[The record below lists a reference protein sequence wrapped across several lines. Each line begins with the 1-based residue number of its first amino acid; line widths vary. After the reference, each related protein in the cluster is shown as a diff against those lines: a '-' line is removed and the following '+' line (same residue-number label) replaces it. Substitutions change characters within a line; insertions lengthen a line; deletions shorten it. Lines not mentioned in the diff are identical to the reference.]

1 MFSRLFVAIACA
13 GVALLPAPRVLAGS
27 VYSASVIN
35 QTQPVIYWDMDT
47 FGGNFAT
54 DLSPFGSPTAATTGE
69 KTFNAVFSGA
79 GPNPTG
85 GFPSMNLNNIALTV
99 DGNQDTIVNQ
109 GTAGNTLPGAGVGTT
124 AYSAQV
130 WFNSSVAFNTRTH
143 SYVLG
148 RGETYP
154 NSSPWD
160 CVAVG
165 GTAGYTGTLFYYNG
179 QDGSP
184 AIVPGTHTLIP
195 NTWYHLLFVRNG
207 NTVQGY
213 LNGVLEFSGTA
224 AWPGGANPGDKIT
237 FGGRAD
243 YFAAGK
249 GHLTFQGRV
258 DEAAVWDRALSAQEA
273 AQLYQSALPT
283 YVATVLRDGPAAYWR
298 LNETA
303 GDNLAR
309 DMTLN
314 GKHQTLGSGLAP
326 AVTRSGSPPDVG
338 PQRSATARIGLPL
351 GGLGDVNF
359 APTIPI
365 GRMGYTDDD
374 YALFVHSG
382 ASAVVVPDSTYTVEA
397 WVRPSNTTTY
407 GLVGYLFHRR
417 DIDGTSGFGDAL
429 GMGGTYNVP
438 PNNAP
443 PGALF
448 YFDGTTSTWD
458 ATPTILVPNQWYHV
472 AYVRD
477 GSNIRVYLD
486 GELEL
491 TATAP
496 VSGVFD
502 QGTWVFGGRSD
513 TNTLKWPGNV
523 DEVAIY
529 GRVLSQN
536 EIRLHFIAAV
546 VPEPS
551 SWVLLVLGG
560 LGLAGYSKRKKVSRP

>member
-54 DLSPFGSPTAATTGE
+54 DLSPFGSPTTATTGE

-79 GPNPTG
+79 GPSPTS
-85 GFPSMNLNNIALTV
+85 GFPTMNLNNIALTL
-99 DGNQDTIVNQ
+99 DGNNDTIVNQ
-109 GTAGNTLPGAGVGTT
+109 GTAGNTLPNAGVGTT
-124 AYSAQV
+124 AYSVQV
-130 WFNSSVAFNTRTH
+130 WFNSTVGFDTKRH
-143 SYVLG
+143 SYVFG

-154 NSSPWD
+154 STLKWD
-160 CVAVG
+160 SVGVG
-165 GTAGYTGTLFYYNG
+165 GTASAPLTNKLFYYNG
-179 QDGSP
+179 LDATPVVVS
-184 AIVPGTHTLIP
+184 GTHTLIP
-195 NTWYHLLFVRNG
+195 NTWYHLLFVRDG
-207 NTVQGY
+207 NNIQGY
-213 LNGVLEFSGTA
+213 LNGVLEFSGTV
-224 AWPGGANPGDKIT
+224 AWPGGANPGDKVT

-243 YFAAGK
+243 YFGPVP
-249 GHLTFQGRV
+249 GNGDLTFAGRV
-258 DEAAVWDRALSAQEA
+258 DEAAAWNRALSAQEA

-283 YVATVLRDGPAAYWR
+283 YVATVLRDGPTAYWR

-314 GKHQTLGSGLAP
+314 GRHQTLGTGLAP
-326 AVTRSGSPPDVG
+326 AVTRSGSPPDQG
-338 PQRSATARIGLPL
+338 PQRSALARIGLPL
-351 GGLGDVNF
+351 GGFGDVNY

-365 GRMGYTDDD
+365 GRTGYTDDD
-374 YALFVHSG
+374 YALVVHSG
-382 ASAVVVPDSTYTVEA
+382 ASAVIVPDSTYTVEA

-407 GLVGYLFHRR
+407 GPVGYVFHRR
-417 DIDGTSGFGDAL
+417 DFDGTSGFGDAL
-429 GMGGTYNVP
+429 GMGGTYP
-438 PNNAP
+438 TGAP
-443 PGALF
+443 AGALF

-472 AYVRD
+472 AYVRE
-477 GSNIRVYLD
+477 GSNVRVYLD

-513 TNTLKWPGNV
+513 HNGLKWPGNI

-529 GRVLSQN
+529 GRALSQN
-536 EIRLHFIAAV
+536 EIRIHFQSAL

-560 LGLAGYSKRKKVSRP
+560 LGLAGWRTRRRR